1 MNIEQL
7 PKIRGSYRFN
17 VDLGK
22 TSWFGVGGRADVI
35 FRPKD
40 IDDLIFFFK
49 NKNNKIPV
57 SILGA
62 TSNVIIS
69 DKGVR
74 GVIIKLGKNFSK
86 IEHNKHQI
94 TIGASNLCANIVHY
108 CQENSLGNLEFM
120 IGIPGMTGGALAMNA
135 GCFGGE
141 VADFFIKGKAVDF
154 AGNLIEFTKDQ
165 CQFEYRKN
173 NFVKNMVIVE
183 AVFKIQQSSSK
194 QISALVKQYQDYR
207 HNTQPIR
214 KKTGGSTFKNPK
226 GYKSWKL
233 IDKAGCRGLQIGG
246 AQISEKHCN
255 FMINRNKAKATDLI
269 KLGEEVR
276 CKVKEKFDIYLDW
289 EIKKF
294 GEF

>member
-86 IEHNKHQI
+86 IEHNKNCK
-94 TIGASNLCANIVHY
+94 S
-108 CQENSLGNLEFM
+108 SR
-120 IGIPGMTGGALAMNA
+120 
-135 GCFGGE
+135 CF
-141 VADFFIKGKAVDF
+141 
-154 AGNLIEFTKDQ
+154 
-165 CQFEYRKN
+165 
-173 NFVKNMVIVE
+173 
-183 AVFKIQQSSSK
+183 
-194 QISALVKQYQDYR
+194 
-207 HNTQPIR
+207 
-214 KKTGGSTFKNPK
+214 
-226 GYKSWKL
+226 
-233 IDKAGCRGLQIGG
+233 
-246 AQISEKHCN
+246 
-255 FMINRNKAKATDLI
+255 
-269 KLGEEVR
+269 
-276 CKVKEKFDIYLDW
+276 
-289 EIKKF
+289 
-294 GEF
+294 